1 MTTRHRKN
9 NHRQKRRGF
18 TLMEV
23 LLVMAILVIMGTLVV
38 TNFAGIFS
46 KSKKSNAK
54 IQLDLVGQ
62 QLELYRLDMNNYPPT
77 EQGLVALRTQPTD
90 PIGQSRWAGP
100 YSMKVIP
107 ADPWGNPYQYVL
119 EDDPIS
125 GGAGYKIWSNG
136 PSGQSNGT
144 EEEGGDDIAVFSYK

>member
-38 TNFAGIFS
+38 TNFKGIFD
-46 KSKKSNAK
+46 KSKKNNAK
-54 IQLDLVGQ
+54 IQLDLVAQ
-62 QLELYRLDMNNYPPT
+62 QLELYMMDMNNYPPT

-100 YSMKVIP
+100 YSKKVIP
-107 ADPWGNPYQYVL
+107 ADPWLNPYQYVL

-136 PSGQSNGT
+136 PDGQSNGT
-144 EEEGGDDIAVFSYK
+144 EEEGGDDIAVYSYK

>member
-1 MTTRHRKN
+1 
-9 NHRQKRRGF
+9 
-18 TLMEV
+18 MEV

-77 EQGLVALRTQPTD
+77 ELGLIAVRTQPTD
-90 PIGQSRWAGP
+90 PGGQNRWAGP

-107 ADPWGNPYQYVL
+107 PDPWGNLYQYTL
-119 EDDPIS
+119 ETDPIS

-136 PSGQSNGT
+136 PDGQSNGT
-144 EEEGGDDIAVFSYK
+144 EDEGGDDIAVYSYK